1 MECEVVNNK
10 QTTIRVDSWLAEE
23 LTAMKTGRDT
33 LATVLARLV
42 VASKTRSIGFD
53 NGGDSMVVFNGQAN
67 VGDTVVAIHGS
78 TGIYKI
84 VDIMIDNETK
94 SMVLEPKDKFTM
106 GPINSRSSYHD
117 YAILARGENHGK

>member
-1 MECEVVNNK
+1 MANSK
-10 QTTIRVDSWLAEE
+10 QTTIRVDNWLAEE

-42 VASKTRSIGFD
+42 VAGNTESIGPG
-53 NGGDSMVVFNGQAN
+53 NEGDSMVVFNGQAN

-78 TGIYKI
+78 TGIYKV
-84 VDIMIDNETK
+84 VDIIRDNETK

-106 GPINSRSSYHD
+106 RPINSKSSYHD